1 MSGNNRAALLSIAY
15 VLTIYGTSGQM
26 RALSTLL
33 RQVAGEWLGSL
44 VTIGLVLI
52 LSGTLVLC
60 RHALNRRQILP
71 LLPVLLGYGLA
82 LGWLTIPEE
91 RFHLLQYGILAVL
104 CSRALPAGVQGI
116 SRHLL
121 AVVLVT
127 LAGIGDELIQWI
139 RPERVGDVRDVLI
152 NFMAALLAQ
161 SLIAIIAPVC
171 AVSRYP
177 SSRLPD

>member
-44 VTIGLVLI
+44 VTVGLVLI

-60 RHALNRRQILP
+60 RHALNRRQVLP
-71 LLPVLLGYGLA
+71 LLPVLLAYGLA
-82 LGWLTIPEE
+82 LWWLTIPEE
-91 RFHLLQYGILAVL
+91 RFHLLQYGILAAI

-127 LAGIGDELIQWI
+127 LAGIGDELIQWV

-161 SLIAIIAPVC
+161 SLIAIIAP
-171 AVSRYP
+171 ARARYP